1 MELDNTNNAAPA
13 AEQTT
18 NNASSAD
25 AEIKTVSTSADDPLA
40 DFDGF
45 DDGDGDA
52 SEDAA
57 QQAEFEE
64 IEYEGKKHKVPKEL
78 KDAFLRHADYTRKR
92 QEDAALRREI
102 EAEKEQVRHIAQ
114 ATEYEITARGKLAQI
129 QETIQQYEAVDWNA
143 LERDDP
149 LGAQSHFRQYQL
161 MKENAQKIAYEI
173 QQTSQQRIAFD
184 QQETAK
190 RITASRDEASK
201 ELKGWSPAAEEKA
214 FSWAVNEMGAPP
226 QVLAQIMSPAAY
238 KMVYLAW
245 MGHQALTKSA
255 KPKAAPMDG
264 QPETPQ
270 AQPVTRLTGKG
281 GAPERGLH
289 DKLSTEEWLRR
300 RNAQI
305 KGS

>member
-18 NNASSAD
+18 NNAPTEEVKRD
-25 AEIKTVSTSADDPLA
+25 QPTVSDDPLA

-45 DDGDGDA
+45 ENEDGDEKAEGL
-52 SEDAA
+52 
-57 QQAEFEE
+57 QAEAEE
-64 IEYEGKKHKVPKEL
+64 IEYDGKKYKVAKEL
-78 KDAFLRHADYTRKR
+78 KDAFLRHADYTRKT
-92 QEDAALRREI
+92 QETAMTRKEL
-102 EAEKEQVRHIAQ
+102 EAEKEQVRRIAQ
-114 ATEYEITARGKLAQI
+114 ATDQEITARGKLAQI
-129 QETIQQYEAVDWNA
+129 HETLEQYENVDWGR
-143 LERDDP
+143 LEENDP

-161 MKENAQKIAYEI
+161 MKEQAQRLGMEI
-173 QQTSQQRIAFD
+173 QQTAQQRIAFD

-190 RITASRDEASK
+190 RIAASRDDASK
-201 ELKGWSPAAEEKA
+201 TLKGWSPTAEEKA

-245 MGHQALTKSA
+245 MGHQALNKSA

-264 QPETPQ
+264 QPQTEQ
-270 AQPVTRLTGKG
+270 AQPITRLTGKG

-289 DKLSTEEWLRR
+289 DKLSMEEWLRR
-300 RNAQI
+300 RNAQA
-305 KGS
+305 KGK